1 MQPFPF
7 ITSIAIIYTGS
18 YLLVNSIKKT
28 FILTSISSEP
38 LFPFACVIILALNI
52 GTIILGLNSLFKSLN

>member
-7 ITSIAIIYTGS
+7 IYSLVTIYAGS

-28 FILTSISSEP
+28 FMLSCISSEP
-38 LFPFACVIILALNI
+38 LFPLACVIILGLNI
-52 GTIILGLNSLFKSLN
+52 GIITIGLQSLFKSIN

>member
-7 ITSIAIIYTGS
+7 IASLAIIYTGS

-28 FILTSISSEP
+28 FMLSCISSEP
-38 LFPFACVIILALNI
+38 LFPLACVIILALNV
-52 GTIILGLNSLFKSLN
+52 GTIVLGLNSLFKSIN

>member
-7 ITSIAIIYTGS
+7 VASLVIIYTGS

-28 FILTSISSEP
+28 FMLSCISSEP
-38 LFPFACVIILALNI
+38 LFPLACVIILGLNI
-52 GTIILGLNSLFKSLN
+52 STIVLGLNSLFKSIN